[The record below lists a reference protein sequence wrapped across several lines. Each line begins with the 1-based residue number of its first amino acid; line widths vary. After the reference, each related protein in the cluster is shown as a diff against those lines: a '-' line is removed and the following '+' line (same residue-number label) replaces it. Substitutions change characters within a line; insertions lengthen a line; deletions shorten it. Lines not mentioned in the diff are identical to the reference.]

1 MLSADIRKL
10 EFVRVKLVKEQEFP
24 YAGALDSPESIAEA
38 FGNLLGEADREM
50 FLTLSLDVRRHP
62 LNATVA
68 SIGLLNCS
76 LANGRELFKSAILS
90 NAANLVL
97 LHNHPSGNVTPS
109 KEDDTVTKRMLQAGE
124 ILGIPVLDH
133 IILGG
138 GTRTFYSY
146 KAQGRLDQLEKKA
159 KQELTGT
166 QKQNLQGTTKGKRRQ
181 LR

>member
-1 MLSADIRKL
+1 MLSADLRKL

-24 YAGALDSPESIAEA
+24 YAGDLDSPESLAEA

-50 FLTLSLDVRRHP
+50 LLALSLDTCCHP
-62 LNATVA
+62 LNATIA

-76 LANGRELFKSAILS
+76 LVSGRELFKSAILS
-90 NAANLVL
+90 NAANLIL

-109 KEDDTVTKRMLQAGE
+109 KTDDAVTRRMLQAGE

-146 KAQGRLDQLEKKA
+146 KAQGRLMQLEKEA
-159 KQELTGT
+159 KQGLNGT
-166 QKQNLQGTTKGKRRQ
+166 QKQSIQDSAKGKKRP
-181 LR
+181 LW

>member
-1 MLSADIRKL
+1 MLSADIRTL

-97 LHNHPSGNVTPS
+97 LHNHPS
-109 KEDDTVTKRMLQAGE
+109 
-124 ILGIPVLDH
+124 
-133 IILGG
+133 
-138 GTRTFYSY
+138 
-146 KAQGRLDQLEKKA
+146 
-159 KQELTGT
+159 
-166 QKQNLQGTTKGKRRQ
+166 
-181 LR
+181 